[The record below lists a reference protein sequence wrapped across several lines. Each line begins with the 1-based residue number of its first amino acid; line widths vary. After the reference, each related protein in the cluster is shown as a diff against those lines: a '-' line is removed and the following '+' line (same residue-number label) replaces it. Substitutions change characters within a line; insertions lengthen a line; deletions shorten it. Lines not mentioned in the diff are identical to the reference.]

1 MSAVPGELVFMG
13 EFGSRSWGGRRCSW
27 EELTLSPWTCARGQ
41 GKEDTQG
48 GTVKSTEV
56 LEPDASGFT
65 PQLHVGPP

>member
-1 MSAVPGELVFMG
+1 MG
-13 EFGSRSWGGRRCSW
+13 EFGSRSWGGRGCSW
-27 EELTLSPWTCARGQ
+27 EELTLSPWTCAWGQ
-41 GKEDTQG
+41 GKGDTQG